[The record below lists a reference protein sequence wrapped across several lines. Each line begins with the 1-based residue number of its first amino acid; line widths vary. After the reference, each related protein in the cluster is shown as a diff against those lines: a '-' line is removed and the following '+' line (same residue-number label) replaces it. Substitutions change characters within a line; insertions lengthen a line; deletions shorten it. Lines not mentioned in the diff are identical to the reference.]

1 MIDTHCHFDMM
12 DNPIGFIDSKEANGD
27 IVIGMTSCPE
37 HFKLGLPFI
46 KNKRCIRL
54 ALGFHP
60 QIVNQIQAQFRS
72 FIGLIN
78 KTSYIGEIGLDFS
91 REFFSFRDVQIEY
104 FTKICQYLSTSK
116 KIISIHSVKAENCV
130 LDILE
135 QYQIKIP
142 ILHWFNGSVTQIQRA
157 VNLGCYFSINEAM
170 TQSQKGKVAIANM
183 PRDKILTETDAPFNK
198 KDNIE
203 KAIYAIGMSKE
214 EIHNNFINLISI
226 LKS

>member
-12 DNPIGFIDSKEANGD
+12 DNPIAFIDGKEANGD

-37 HFKLGLPFI
+37 HFNMGLPFI
-46 KNKRCIRL
+46 KNKRFIRL

-60 QIVNQIQAQFRS
+60 QIANQIQSQFRS
-72 FIGLIN
+72 FIDLIS

-91 REFFSFRDVQIEY
+91 KEYIPFRDIQIEY
-104 FTKICQYLSTSK
+104 FTKICQYLSSSR
-116 KIISIHSVKAENCV
+116 KIISIHSVKAENSV

-135 QYQIKIP
+135 RYQIKIP
-142 ILHWFNGSVTQIQRA
+142 ILHWFNGSATQIERA

-170 TQSQKGKVAIANM
+170 TQSQKGKSAIAKM
-183 PRDKILTETDAPFNK
+183 PRDRILTETDAPFNR

-203 KAIYAIGMSKE
+203 NAIYAIGMSKE
-214 EIHNNFINLISI
+214 EIHNNFIKLISV